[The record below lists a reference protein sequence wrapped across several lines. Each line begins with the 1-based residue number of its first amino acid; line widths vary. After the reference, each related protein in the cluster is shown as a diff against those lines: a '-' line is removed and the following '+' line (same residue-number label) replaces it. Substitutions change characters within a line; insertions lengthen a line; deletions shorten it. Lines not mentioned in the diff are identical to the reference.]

1 MPPHVCILQDEGTPR
16 LPRFSGRPQERLF
29 ALHKQAKSDEEKL
42 RVGLEEKRREAESR
56 ASDVQHKRVLVPIAC
71 DVALELV
78 IEDIVPVVLGLRK
91 MLIHEITLDPT
102 QNVQ

>member
-56 ASDVQHKRVLVPIAC
+56 ASGVQHKASAMRSQY
-71 DVALELV
+71 E
-78 IEDIVPVVLGLRK
+78 EMLR
-91 MLIHEITLDPT
+91 
-102 QNVQ
+102 QVCS

>member
-1 MPPHVCILQDEGTPR
+1 MHLPPHVCILQDEGTPR

-56 ASDVQHKRVLVPIAC
+56 ASDVQHKASAMRSQY
-71 DVALELV
+71 E
-78 IEDIVPVVLGLRK
+78 EMLR
-91 MLIHEITLDPT
+91 
-102 QNVQ
+102 QVCS